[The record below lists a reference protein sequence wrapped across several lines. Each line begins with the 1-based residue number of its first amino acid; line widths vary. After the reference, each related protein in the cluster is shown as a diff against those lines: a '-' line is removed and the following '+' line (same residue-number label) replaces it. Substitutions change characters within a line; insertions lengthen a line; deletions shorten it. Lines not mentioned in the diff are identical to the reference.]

1 MPWLLALL
9 IRPTQEWTKHLKV
22 QRRLESCLL
31 EGKGILI
38 HAQESPSI
46 IQRVDLDR
54 VQVAGLGAALGVAR
68 WLRPDP
74 AKQGLDSGG
83 EFVGVDVRVLAPV
96 DAEEVRALKA
106 AVLPV
111 GGRIGGPAAVGRTT
125 HVGHGAQRRGRQVR
139 DTQRAARV
147 QVHGRIAGPS
157 GREVVRVGAR
167 ADGKV
172 TLLVVAAAYVYART
186 EKEGF

>member
-1 MPWLLALL
+1 MPWLFLRLA
-9 IRPTQEWTKHLKV
+9 RPSKGRTKHLQV

-31 EGKGILI
+31 EGKGVLI
-38 HAQESPSI
+38 HAQAAHSI

-54 VQVAGLGAALGVAR
+54 VQVAGLGAALGVAQG
-68 WLRPDP
+68 LRPDS

-83 EFVGVDVRVLAPV
+83 EFIGVDVGVLAPI

-111 GGRIGGPAAVGRTT
+111 GGPAAVGRTT

-139 DTQRAARV
+139 DTLGAATV

-157 GREVVRVGAR
+157 GREVVSIGAR
-167 ADGKV
+167 TDGEVRLFGCGRWVCVCKG
-172 TLLVVAAAYVYART
+172 RR
-186 EKEGF
+186 ESGK